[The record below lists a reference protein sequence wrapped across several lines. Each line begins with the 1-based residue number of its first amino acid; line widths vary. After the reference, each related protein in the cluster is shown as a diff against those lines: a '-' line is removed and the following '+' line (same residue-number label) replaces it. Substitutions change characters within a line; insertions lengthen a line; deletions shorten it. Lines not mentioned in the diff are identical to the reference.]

1 MKKTFYQLHIGIFVG
16 FCVILVFVMISMYL
30 IVEGIS
36 GGITSQDDVTY
47 IVSGI
52 CVILLMTYSFIKA
65 FWYRIVC
72 LDDRIKII
80 GHKGSKVDKIQFDD
94 IILYSE
100 IIDVKIILTEKNSKK
115 NSIYTLYNPT
125 PRLFYEFL
133 LNNGK
138 TKWVLIT
145 PFSKKQR
152 KEMLEIINSKTG
164 KSFSYD
170 TIEKLDKSIYGML
183 KKKKTKKQR

>member
-16 FCVILVFVMISMYL
+16 FCVILVVVMMSMYL

-36 GGITSQDDVTY
+36 GGITSKDDVTY

-52 CVILLMTYSFIKA
+52 CVILLMAYSFITA

-72 LDDRIKII
+72 LDNQIKII
-80 GHKGSKVDKIQFDD
+80 GHRGPKADRTQFDD
-94 IILYSE
+94 IILYSD
-100 IIDVKIILTEKNSKK
+100 IVDIKIILTEKNSKK
-115 NSIYTLYNPT
+115 KPIRTVINPA
-125 PRLFYEFL
+125 PKLFYEFL
-133 LNNGK
+133 LNSGK
-138 TKWVLIT
+138 TKWLFIT

-164 KSFSYD
+164 KNFSYD
-170 TIEKLDKSIYGML
+170 TLEREDLSIYNI
-183 KKKKTKKQR
+183 KKGKKSK